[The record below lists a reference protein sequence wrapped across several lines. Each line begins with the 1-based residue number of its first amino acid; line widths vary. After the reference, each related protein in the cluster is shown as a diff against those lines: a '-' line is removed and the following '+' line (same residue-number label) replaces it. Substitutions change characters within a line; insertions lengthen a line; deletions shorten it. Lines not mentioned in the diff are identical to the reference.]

1 MVYYFFNIYVLGTI
15 GVLFCI
21 LLILLKKIGK
31 KSNVYLLFFAIMY
44 IYLCAVI
51 DVTQFPIYAT
61 DGMRVAMG
69 GQNVWREMN
78 LIPFQSIIQSP
89 SIDVILNIIMTI
101 PLGFGL
107 PFLVKTGW
115 KRVVLSGVGIGAAVE
130 IGQLI
135 SALIIGFTFR
145 NVNIDDIIMNLLG
158 TIAGYVLFLCFKH
171 FFLWGN
177 HHLEINNN
185 SFLDYIAEVC
195 RTSPPKKKMGL

>member
-89 SIDVILNIIMTI
+89 SIDAILNIIMTI

-115 KRVVLSGVGIGAAVE
+115 KRVVLSGVGIGIAIE
-130 IGQLI
+130 IVQLI

-145 NVNIDDIIMNLLG
+145 NVNIDDVIMNLFG
-158 TIAGYVLFLCFKH
+158 TIAGYILFLFFKH
-171 FFLWGN
+171 FFLWGY
-177 HHLEINNN
+177 HRLAINNN
-185 SFLDYIAEVC
+185 SFLDYVADTC
-195 RTSPPKKKMGL
+195 RNSPSR